1 MLPVVDPDG
10 ASTFRQVIAF
20 SLLLIPV
27 SLLPT
32 FYGMAGNLYA
42 WGISI
47 LGVGMLLIGANL
59 YRSHSIQDAKRLLRA
74 SVIYLPLF
82 FALILGD
89 RSF

>member
-1 MLPVVDPDG
+1 
-10 ASTFRQVIAF
+10 
-20 SLLLIPV
+20 
-27 SLLPT
+27 
-32 FYGMAGNLYA
+32 MAGQFYA

-47 LGVGMLLIGANL
+47 LGLGMLAIGISL
-59 YRSHSIQDAKRLLRA
+59 YRTHSVQDAKRLLRA